1 MASSKDYL
9 EYVLELLSDLDD
21 IDYRGM
27 MGEYVIYYRGKVFG
41 GVYDDR
47 FLIKPTKSVLEM
59 MPDAKHEIPYEGG
72 KAMVLVDTEDREQ
85 IRQAVEA
92 MYDEIP
98 VLKKKKK
105 DKA

>member
-21 IDYRGM
+21 IDYRAM

-59 MPDAKHEIPYEGG
+59 LPDAAQEIPYEGG
-72 KAMVLVDTEDREQ
+72 KAMVLVDTEDREL
-85 IRQAVEA
+85 IRQVVEA

-98 VLKKKKK
+98 APKRKKK
-105 DKA
+105 

>member
-1 MASSKDYL
+1 MASSRDYL
-9 EYVLELLSDLDD
+9 EYVLDLLSDLDD
-21 IDYRGM
+21 IDYRAM

-59 MPDAKHEIPYEGG
+59 MPDAAQEIPYEGG
-72 KAMVLVDTEDREQ
+72 KAMVLVDTEDREL
-85 IRQAVEA
+85 IRQVVEA

-98 VLKKKKK
+98 APKRKKK
-105 DKA
+105 